1 MNARRTALL
10 PTSAGGYHEVK
21 RIRCCPSMFGVCYS
35 QSTVWFS
42 MLTFLVAIGS
52 FVGFIVAYHTYGRWL
67 AQRIFQL
74 DPQAEV
80 PSRQLRDD
88 VDYVPTRKEVIF
100 GHHFTSIAGTG
111 PIVGP
116 AIAVFWGWLPA
127 LLWVVFGSIFIGA
140 VHDFG
145 ALVVSLRNRGQTV
158 GDIAGRMISTR
169 ARLLFLL
176 ILFFALTV
184 VLAIFGLVIAQI
196 FDLYPESVLSTWIAM
211 PLAVAIGFWVYRHG
225 GGLIAPSVLGLI
237 VLYGAVYVGAYYLP
251 VSIPAAWCANLSQS
265 LGLPADTLNP
275 VVLWTVALFVY
286 CFIASVLPVWV
297 LLQPRDFINSQ
308 QLLLTLA
315 ALVLGICVAALSGH
329 ADLHHS
335 APAIVPQAD
344 WPADA
349 PPIWPFLFITIA
361 CGAISGFHCLVSSGT
376 SSKQV
381 ANERDA
387 QYVGYGAML
396 LEGALAVIVILACCA
411 GVGMGLFHRQMVAAA
426 GDAATQSQVIRPYD
440 YVPQLDAAGEVIVA
454 EAAWHVRYDP
464 ADGWAS
470 FTLGKMVGAFV
481 EGGANFLSAIGL
493 PLKLAVA
500 VIAVL
505 VASFAAT
512 TLDTA
517 TRLQRYVVQ
526 ELASALRVKPLTNK
540 YAATMFAV
548 ILAMLLAM
556 MRGPTSASGAPGP
569 HGYGGLYLW
578 PLFGATNQ
586 LLAGLA
592 FMVTALYLWRRN
604 KPIWFLVPPM
614 ILMVVMPAWALVW
627 QMFNTQT
634 GWLETQKYLLLAVG
648 TVTLVLQIWMVI
660 EALLIWPQARGALE
674 EALPPLP
681 RSAAAT

>member
-1 MNARRTALL
+1 
-10 PTSAGGYHEVK
+10 
-21 RIRCCPSMFGVCYS
+21 
-35 QSTVWFS
+35 

-52 FVGFIVAYHTYGRWL
+52 FIGFLVAYHTYGRWL
-67 AQRIFQL
+67 ARRIFRI
-74 DPQAEV
+74 DSQAEV
-80 PSRQLRDD
+80 PSQQLRDD
-88 VDYVPTRKEVIF
+88 IDFVPTRREVIF

-145 ALVVSLRNRGQTV
+145 ALVISLRNRGQTV
-158 GDIAGRMISTR
+158 GDIAGRMISPR

-184 VLAIFGLVIAQI
+184 VLAIFGLVVAQL
-196 FDLYPESVLSTWIAM
+196 FNLYPESVFSTWIAM
-211 PLAVAIGFWVYRHG
+211 PLAVLIGFWVYRCK
-225 GGLIAPSVLGLI
+225 GGLLAPSIVGLF
-237 VLYGAVYVGAYYLP
+237 VLYSAVYVGAYYWP
-251 VSIPAAWCANLSQS
+251 VSIPDTWCERLSSS
-265 LGLPADTLNP
+265 LGLSPGTLNP
-275 VVLWTVALFVY
+275 VVLWTVLLFVY
-286 CFIASVLPVWV
+286 CFFASVLPVWV

-308 QLLLTLA
+308 QLLLALA
-315 ALVLGICVAALSGH
+315 ALVLGISIAALSGH

-335 APAIVPQAD
+335 APAIVPISQ

-361 CGAISGFHCLVSSGT
+361 CGAISGFHCLVASGT

-381 ANERDA
+381 ANECDA

-411 GVGMGLFHRQMVAAA
+411 GVGMGLFQRQVAAPVGSGA
-426 GDAATQSQVIRPYD
+426 TAASQVIRPYE
-440 YVPQLDAAGEVIVA
+440 YVPELNSAGQPLVA
-454 EAAWHVRYDP
+454 EAAWRKRYDP
-464 ADGWAS
+464 ADGWKG
-470 FTLGKMVGAFV
+470 FTLGKMVGSFI
-481 EGGANFLSAIGL
+481 EGGANFLTAIGL

-500 VIAVL
+500 IVAVL
-505 VASFAAT
+505 VACFAAT

-526 ELASALRVKPLTNK
+526 ELAAALHVKPLTNK
-540 YAATMFAV
+540 YAATLFAV
-548 ILAMLLAM
+548 LLAMLLAM
-556 MRGPTSASGAPGP
+556 MRGPASATGEPGP

-592 FMVTALYLWRRN
+592 FLVTALYLWRRN
-604 KPIWFLVPPM
+604 QPIWFIVPPM
-614 ILMVVMPAWALVW
+614 ILMVIMPTWALLW
-627 QMFNTQT
+627 QMFNAES
-634 GWLETQKYLLLAVG
+634 GWLATRNFLLLGIGAL
-648 TVTLVLQIWMVI
+648 TLVLQVWMLI
-660 EALLIWPQARGALE
+660 EAVLVWPWVRGVHE
-674 EALPPLP
+674 ESLPPLQRASNP
-681 RSAAAT
+681 VMASV